1 MRKGVRARDHQSM
14 ADPLG
19 DVELQ
24 RAVVRDAD
32 RPVEIGI
39 WIVSHI
45 RYPQVNIAGAETNG
59 KRTYAFR
66 IYSRDL
72 GAIRKGL
79 LVRSAR
85 KRRILLGRDAGLV
98 ERQRHQFVNAVIT
111 HVA

>member
-1 MRKGVRARDHQSM
+1 M

-24 RAVVRDAD
+24 RAVVRYAD
-32 RPVEIGI
+32 RPVEVGI
-39 WIVSHI
+39 RIVPDI

-66 IYSRDL
+66 IYSWDL

-85 KRRILLGRDAGLV
+85 QRWILLGCDAGLV
-98 ERQRHQFVNAVIT
+98 EGQRHQFVNAVST
-111 HVA
+111 YVA